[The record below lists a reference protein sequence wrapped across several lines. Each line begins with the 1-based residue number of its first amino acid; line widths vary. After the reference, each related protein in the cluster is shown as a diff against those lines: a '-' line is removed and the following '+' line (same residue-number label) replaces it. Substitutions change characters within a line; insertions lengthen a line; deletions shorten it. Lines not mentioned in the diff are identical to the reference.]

1 MNNPFSRIPGLS
13 LAQGLQ
19 AGYQAAGTGLQ
30 NVDTINKL
38 SEWKKNA
45 ALRDLT
51 RQAATDQLRTSIPL
65 NAAANK
71 TLLEIQKLRP
81 LLYSRPDGYLQ
92 VLNQISPVGQGMTRR
107 VSADGKTI
115 ETIDPIGA
123 VVSTTPNF
131 TGRAAENALL
141 NAGGISLID
150 RAKGLPAQEQADAHN
165 QTQLMT
171 ERIKAQSA
179 YDVAELGLRS
189 ARLMAGA
196 GGGRGGKGA
205 GVDGNPQFSAEEYTK
220 LLNNLIWQLDMST
233 PGSKLPYDSKTGHVD
248 MGQVTMNPEQVTRL
262 AQLTD
267 AANRRL
273 AAGVGQGAQPVYGA
287 MAGVLDHNNQIT
299 KANIEQARKAQEA
312 AAEEARRRSENLELP
327 TSGSAKPTGTE
338 WYNRNGRELTKDL
351 LGGVAKLFDT
361 SVPQDVSQFAPGLGT
376 VQRQSSSPEL
386 ARMGARILDN
396 LPIVDPNSFD

>member
-38 SEWKKNA
+38 SEWNKNA

-165 QTQLMT
+165 QTQLMI
-171 ERIKAQSA
+171 ERMRRESA

-196 GGGRGGKGA
+196 GGHGGKGT
-205 GVDGNPQFSAEEYTK
+205 GIDGNPKFSAEDYTK
-220 LLNNLIWQLDMST
+220 LLNNLIWQLDVAT

-287 MAGVLDHNNQIT
+287 MAGVLDNNNQIT

-312 AAEEARRRSENLELP
+312 AAEEARRRSENTGLP
-327 TSGSAKPTGTE
+327 VKPLFENTNPYSATAPLQINPNLGEDLGKALPEVFRTPVPVQTPSTDFI
-338 WYNRNGRELTKDL
+338 NRFGN
-351 LGGVAKLFDT
+351 VY
-361 SVPQDVSQFAPGLGT
+361 
-376 VQRQSSSPEL
+376 
-386 ARMGARILDN
+386 LD
-396 LPIVDPNSFD
+396 

>member
-1 MNNPFSRIPGLS
+1 MNDFFSRRPGLS

-19 AGYQAAGTGLQ
+19 AGFQAVGAGLQ
-30 NVDTINKL
+30 NADNINKL
-38 SEWKKNA
+38 SEWNKNA

-51 RQAATDQLRTSIPL
+51 RQAATDQLRASIPL

-92 VLNQISPVGQGMTRR
+92 VLNQISPAGQGMTRR
-107 VSADGKTI
+107 ISADGKTI

-131 TGRAAENALL
+131 TGRAAENALI

-165 QTQLMT
+165 QTQLMI
-171 ERIKAQSA
+171 ERMRRESA

-196 GGGRGGKGA
+196 GGHGGKGA
-205 GVDGNPQFSAEEYTK
+205 GVDGNPKFSAEEYTK
-220 LLNNLIWQLDMST
+220 LLNNLIWQLDVST

-248 MGQVTMNPEQVTRL
+248 MGQVTMNPAQVTRL

-287 MAGVLDHNNQIT
+287 MAGMLDNNNQIT
-299 KANIEQARKAQEA
+299 KANIEQARKAQKA
-312 AAEEARRRSENLELP
+312 AAEEARRRGENMELP
-327 TSGSAKPTGTE
+327 TSGSTKPTGTE
-338 WYNRNGRELTKDL
+338 WYNKNGRELTKDL
-351 LGGVAKLFDT
+351 LGGIANLFNM
-361 SVPQDVSQFAPGLGT
+361 SVPQDVSQFAPGLGV

-386 ARMGARILDN
+386 ARMGAGVLYN

>member
-38 SEWKKNA
+38 SEWNKNA

-107 VSADGKTI
+107 ISADGKTI

-150 RAKGLPAQEQADAHN
+150 RVKALPAQEQADAHN
-165 QTQLMT
+165 QTQLMI
-171 ERIKAQSA
+171 ERMKAQA
-179 YDVAELGLRS
+179 QYDVAELGLRS

-196 GGGRGGKGA
+196 GGHGGKGT
-205 GVDGNPQFSAEEYTK
+205 GVDGNPKFSAEDYTK
-220 LLNNLIWQLDMST
+220 LLNNLIWQLDVAT

-287 MAGVLDHNNQIT
+287 MAGMLDNNNQIT

-312 AAEEARRRSENLELP
+312 AAEEARKRSENTGLP
-327 TSGSAKPTGTE
+327 VKPLFENTNPYSATAPLQINPNLGEDLGKVLPEVFKTPVPVQTPSTDFI
-338 WYNRNGRELTKDL
+338 NRFGN
-351 LGGVAKLFDT
+351 VY
-361 SVPQDVSQFAPGLGT
+361 
-376 VQRQSSSPEL
+376 
-386 ARMGARILDN
+386 LD
-396 LPIVDPNSFD
+396 

>member
-1 MNNPFSRIPGLS
+1 MNDFFSRRPGLS

-19 AGYQAAGTGLQ
+19 AGFQAVGAGLQ
-30 NVDTINKL
+30 NADNINKL
-38 SEWKKNA
+38 SEWNKNA

-107 VSADGKTI
+107 ISADGKTI

-150 RAKGLPAQEQADAHN
+150 RVKGLPAQEQADAHN
-165 QTQLMT
+165 QTQLMI
-171 ERIKAQSA
+171 ERMKAQA
-179 YDVAELGLRS
+179 QYDVAELGLRS

-196 GGGRGGKGA
+196 GGHGGKGTGA
-205 GVDGNPQFSAEEYTK
+205 DGNPKFSAEDYTK
-220 LLNNLIWQLDMST
+220 LLNNLIWQLDVAT

-248 MGQVTMNPEQVTRL
+248 MGQVTMNPDHVTRL

-287 MAGVLDHNNQIT
+287 MAGVLDNNNQIT

-312 AAEEARRRSENLELP
+312 AAEEARRRGENLELP
-327 TSGSAKPTGTE
+327 TSGSTKPTGTE

-351 LGGVAKLFDT
+351 LGGVANLFDM

-376 VQRQSSSPEL
+376 VRGQSSSPEL
-386 ARMGARILDN
+386 ARMGAGVLYN

>member
-19 AGYQAAGTGLQ
+19 AGFQAAGTGLQ

-38 SEWKKNA
+38 SEWNKNA

-165 QTQLMT
+165 QTQLMI
-171 ERIKAQSA
+171 ERMRRESA

-196 GGGRGGKGA
+196 GGRGKGA
-205 GVDGNPQFSAEEYTK
+205 GVDGNPKFSAEDYTK
-220 LLNNLIWQLDMST
+220 LLNNLIWQLDVAT

-287 MAGVLDHNNQIT
+287 MAGVLDNNNQIT

-312 AAEEARRRSENLELP
+312 AAEEARKRSENTGLP
-327 TSGSAKPTGTE
+327 VKPLFENTNPYSATAPLQINPNLGEDLGKALPEVFRTPVPAQTPSTDFI
-338 WYNRNGRELTKDL
+338 NRFGN
-351 LGGVAKLFDT
+351 VY
-361 SVPQDVSQFAPGLGT
+361 
-376 VQRQSSSPEL
+376 
-386 ARMGARILDN
+386 LD
-396 LPIVDPNSFD
+396 

>member
-19 AGYQAAGTGLQ
+19 AGYQAAGAGLQ

-38 SEWKKNA
+38 SEWNKNA

-51 RQAATDQLRTSIPL
+51 RQAAIDQLRTSIPL

-165 QTQLMT
+165 QTQLMI
-171 ERIKAQSA
+171 ERMRRESA

-196 GGGRGGKGA
+196 GGRGGKGT
-205 GVDGNPQFSAEEYTK
+205 GIDGNPKFSAEDYTK
-220 LLNNLIWQLDMST
+220 LLGTMIWQLDVAT
-233 PGSKLPYDSKTGHVD
+233 PGSKLPYDPKTGHVN
-248 MGQVTMNPEQVTRL
+248 MEQVTSQEQYARL

-287 MAGVLDHNNQIT
+287 MAGVLDNNNQIT

-312 AAEEARRRSENLELP
+312 AAEEARKRSENTGLP
-327 TSGSAKPTGTE
+327 VKPLFENTNPYSATAPLQINPNLGEDLGKVLPDVLKTPVPVQTPSTDFI
-338 WYNRNGRELTKDL
+338 NRFGN
-351 LGGVAKLFDT
+351 VY
-361 SVPQDVSQFAPGLGT
+361 
-376 VQRQSSSPEL
+376 
-386 ARMGARILDN
+386 LD
-396 LPIVDPNSFD
+396 

>member
-19 AGYQAAGTGLQ
+19 AGYQAAGAGLQ

-38 SEWKKNA
+38 SEWNKNA

-165 QTQLMT
+165 QTQLMI
-171 ERIKAQSA
+171 ERMRRESA

-196 GGGRGGKGA
+196 GGHGGKGA
-205 GVDGNPQFSAEEYTK
+205 GVDGNPKFSAEDYTK
-220 LLNNLIWQLDMST
+220 LLNNLIWQLDVAT

-248 MGQVTMNPEQVTRL
+248 MDRVTINPEQVTRL

-287 MAGVLDHNNQIT
+287 MAGVLDNNNQIT

-312 AAEEARRRSENLELP
+312 AAEEARKRSESTGLPVKPLFENTNPYSAAAPLQINPNLGEDLGKVLP
-327 TSGSAKPTGTE
+327 EVFKTPVPVQTPSTDFI
-338 WYNRNGRELTKDL
+338 NRFGN
-351 LGGVAKLFDT
+351 VY
-361 SVPQDVSQFAPGLGT
+361 
-376 VQRQSSSPEL
+376 
-386 ARMGARILDN
+386 LD
-396 LPIVDPNSFD
+396 

>member
-19 AGYQAAGTGLQ
+19 AGYQAAGAGLQ

-51 RQAATDQLRTSIPL
+51 RQAATDQLMASIPL

-107 VSADGKTI
+107 ISADGKTI

-131 TGRAAENALL
+131 TGKAAENALI
-141 NAGGISLID
+141 NAGGISLVD

-165 QTQLMT
+165 QTQLMI
-171 ERIKAQSA
+171 ERMKAQA
-179 YDVAELGLRS
+179 QYDVAELGLRS

-196 GGGRGGKGA
+196 GGHGGKGA
-205 GVDGNPQFSAEEYTK
+205 GVDGNPKFSAEEYTK
-220 LLNNLIWQLDMST
+220 LLNNLIWQLDVAT

-248 MGQVTMNPEQVTRL
+248 MGQVTMNPEQVARL

-287 MAGVLDHNNQIT
+287 MAGVLDNNNQIT
-299 KANIEQARKAQEA
+299 KANIEQAKKAQEA
-312 AAEEARRRSENLELP
+312 AAEEARKRSENLELP
-327 TSGSAKPTGTE
+327 TSGSAQPTGTE

-351 LGGVAKLFDT
+351 LGGIANLFDT
-361 SVPQDVSQFAPGLGT
+361 TVPQDVSQFAPGLGV

-386 ARMGARILDN
+386 TRMGAGVLYN
-396 LPIVDPNSFD
+396 LPVVDPNSFD

>member
-38 SEWKKNA
+38 SEWNKNA

-150 RAKGLPAQEQADAHN
+150 RVKALPAQEQADAHN
-165 QTQLMT
+165 QTQLMI
-171 ERIKAQSA
+171 ERMKAQA
-179 YDVAELGLRS
+179 QYDVAELGLRS

-196 GGGRGGKGA
+196 GGHGGKGA
-205 GVDGNPQFSAEEYTK
+205 GVDGNPKFSAEDYTK
-220 LLNNLIWQLDMST
+220 LLNNLIWQLDVST

-248 MGQVTMNPEQVTRL
+248 MGQVTMNPAQVTRL

-273 AAGVGQGAQPVYGA
+273 AAGAGQGAQPVYGA
-287 MAGVLDHNNQIT
+287 MAGVLDYNNQIT
-299 KANIEQARKAQEA
+299 KANIEQAKKAQEA
-312 AAEEARRRSENLELP
+312 AAEEARKRGENMELP
-327 TSGSAKPTGTE
+327 TSGSAKPAGTE
-338 WYNRNGRELTKDL
+338 WYNKNGRELTKDL
-351 LGGVAKLFDT
+351 LGGIANLFDT
-361 SVPQDVSQFAPGLGT
+361 SVPQDVSQFAPGLGV

-386 ARMGARILDN
+386 TRMGAGVLYN

>member
-1 MNNPFSRIPGLS
+1 MNDFFSRRPGLS

-19 AGYQAAGTGLQ
+19 AGFQAVGAGLQ

-38 SEWKKNA
+38 SEWNKNA

-92 VLNQISPVGQGMTRR
+92 VLNQISPAGQGMTRR
-107 VSADGKTI
+107 ISADGKTI

-150 RAKGLPAQEQADAHN
+150 RVKALPAQEQADAHN
-165 QTQLMT
+165 QTQLMI
-171 ERIKAQSA
+171 ERMKTQSA

-196 GGGRGGKGA
+196 GGGRWGKGTGA
-205 GVDGNPQFSAEEYTK
+205 DGNPKFSAEDYTK
-220 LLNNLIWQLDMST
+220 LLNTMIWQFDVAT
-233 PGSKLPYDSKTGHVD
+233 PGAKLPYDSKTGHID
-248 MGQVTMNPEQVTRL
+248 MSQFTNPEQYTRL

-273 AAGVGQGAQPVYGA
+273 ALGAGQGAQPVFGA
-287 MAGVLDHNNQIT
+287 MAGVLDNNNQIT

-312 AAEEARRRSENLELP
+312 AAEEARKRSESTGLPVKPLFENTNPYSAAAPLQINPNLGEDLGKVLP
-327 TSGSAKPTGTE
+327 DVLKTPVPAQAPSTDFI
-338 WYNRNGRELTKDL
+338 NRYGN
-351 LGGVAKLFDT
+351 VY
-361 SVPQDVSQFAPGLGT
+361 
-376 VQRQSSSPEL
+376 
-386 ARMGARILDN
+386 LD
-396 LPIVDPNSFD
+396 

>member
-1 MNNPFSRIPGLS
+1 MNDLFSRRPGLA

-19 AGYQAAGTGLQ
+19 AGFQAVGAGLQ
-30 NVDTINKL
+30 NADNIRKL
-38 SEWKKNA
+38 SEWDKNA

-51 RQAATDQLRTSIPL
+51 RQAATDQLQTSIPI

-71 TLLEIQKLRP
+71 TLLEIQKMRP
-81 LLYSRPDGYLQ
+81 LLYGRPDGYLQ
-92 VLNQISPVGQGMTRR
+92 VLNQISPAGQGMTRR
-107 VSADGKTI
+107 ISADGKTI

-165 QTQLMT
+165 QTQILL
-171 ERIKAQSA
+171 ERMRRQSA

-205 GVDGNPQFSAEEYTK
+205 GVDGNPKFPADDYTK
-220 LLNNLIWQLDMST
+220 LLGTMIWQLDVAS
-233 PGSKLPYDSKTGHVD
+233 PGSKLPYDAKTGHVD
-248 MGQVTMNPEQVTRL
+248 MSQVSTPEQYARL

-273 AAGVGQGAQPVYGA
+273 ASGAGQGAQPVYGA
-287 MAGVLDHNNQIT
+287 MAGLLDNNNQIT
-299 KANIEQARKAQEA
+299 KANIEQAKKAQEA
-312 AAEEARRRSENLELP
+312 AAEEAKRRSDSTELP
-327 TSGSAKPTGTE
+327 LSDSTKPAGTT
-338 WYNRNGRELTKDL
+338 WYNKNGRDL
-351 LGGVAKLFDT
+351 AADIGGGIAGLFNT
-361 SVPQDVSQFAPGLGT
+361 NVPQDVSQFAPGLTTVTRQGT
-376 VQRQSSSPEL
+376 SPEL
-386 ARMGARILDN
+386 LKMGVSVLNN
-396 LPIVDPNSFD
+396 LPVVDPFSFE

>member
-30 NVDTINKL
+30 NADTINKL

-107 VSADGKTI
+107 ISADGKTI

-150 RAKGLPAQEQADAHN
+150 RVKALPAQEQADAHN
-165 QTQLMT
+165 QTQLMI
-171 ERIKAQSA
+171 ERMRRQSA

-196 GGGRGGKGA
+196 GGHGGKGA
-205 GVDGNPQFSAEEYTK
+205 GVDGNPKFSAEDYTK
-220 LLNNLIWQLDMST
+220 LLNNLIWQLDVST

-287 MAGVLDHNNQIT
+287 MAGVLDNNNQIT

-312 AAEEARRRSENLELP
+312 AAEEARKRSENTGLP
-327 TSGSAKPTGTE
+327 VKPLFENTNPYSATAPLQINPNLGEDLGKALPEVFRTPVPVQTPSTDFI
-338 WYNRNGRELTKDL
+338 NRFGN
-351 LGGVAKLFDT
+351 VY
-361 SVPQDVSQFAPGLGT
+361 
-376 VQRQSSSPEL
+376 
-386 ARMGARILDN
+386 LD
-396 LPIVDPNSFD
+396 

>member
-19 AGYQAAGTGLQ
+19 AGYQAAGAGLQ

-51 RQAATDQLRTSIPL
+51 RQAATDQLMASIPL

-107 VSADGKTI
+107 ISADGKTI

-131 TGRAAENALL
+131 TGKAAENALI
-141 NAGGISLID
+141 NAGGISLVD

-165 QTQLMT
+165 QTQLMI
-171 ERIKAQSA
+171 ERMKAQA
-179 YDVAELGLRS
+179 QYDVAELGLRS

-196 GGGRGGKGA
+196 GGHGGKGA
-205 GVDGNPQFSAEEYTK
+205 GVDGNPKFSAEEYTK
-220 LLNNLIWQLDMST
+220 LLNNLIWQLDVAT

-248 MGQVTMNPEQVTRL
+248 MGQVTMNPEQVARL

-287 MAGVLDHNNQIT
+287 MAGVLDNNNQIT
-299 KANIEQARKAQEA
+299 KANIEQAKKAQEA
-312 AAEEARRRSENLELP
+312 AAEEARKRSENLELP

-351 LGGVAKLFDT
+351 LGGLANLFDT
-361 SVPQDVSQFAPGLGT
+361 AVPQDVSQFAPGLGV

-386 ARMGARILDN
+386 TRMGAGVLYN
-396 LPIVDPNSFD
+396 LPVVDPNSFD

>member
-1 MNNPFSRIPGLS
+1 MNDFFSRRPGLS

-19 AGYQAAGTGLQ
+19 AGFQAVGAGLQ
-30 NVDTINKL
+30 NADNINKL
-38 SEWKKNA
+38 SEWNKNA

-92 VLNQISPVGQGMTRR
+92 VLNQISPAGQGMTRR
-107 VSADGKTI
+107 ISADGKTI

-131 TGRAAENALL
+131 TGRAAENALI

-165 QTQLMT
+165 QTQLMI
-171 ERIKAQSA
+171 ERMRRQSA

-196 GGGRGGKGA
+196 GGGRGGKGTGA
-205 GVDGNPQFSAEEYTK
+205 DGNPKFSAEEYTK
-220 LLNNLIWQLDMST
+220 LLNNLIWQLDVST
-233 PGSKLPYDSKTGHVD
+233 PGGKLPYDSKTGHVD
-248 MGQVTMNPEQVTRL
+248 MGQVTMNPDHVTRL

-287 MAGVLDHNNQIT
+287 MAGVLDNNNQIT

-312 AAEEARRRSENLELP
+312 AAEEARKRADNMELP

-338 WYNRNGRELTKDL
+338 WYNKNGRELAADI
-351 LGGVAKLFDT
+351 GGGIANLFNT
-361 SVPQDVSQFAPGLGT
+361 NVPQDVSQFAPGLGVIT
-376 VQRQSSSPEL
+376 RQSPSPEL
-386 ARMGARILDN
+386 YRMGANILNN
-396 LPIVDPNSFD
+396 LPLVDINSFD

>member
-1 MNNPFSRIPGLS
+1 M
-13 LAQGLQ
+13 
-19 AGYQAAGTGLQ
+19 
-30 NVDTINKL
+30 
-38 SEWKKNA
+38 
-45 ALRDLT
+45 RDLT

-165 QTQLMT
+165 QTQLMI
-171 ERIKAQSA
+171 ERMRRESA

-196 GGGRGGKGA
+196 GGGHGGKGA
-205 GVDGNPQFSAEEYTK
+205 GVDGNPKFSAEDYTK
-220 LLNNLIWQLDMST
+220 LLNNLIWQLDVAT

-287 MAGVLDHNNQIT
+287 MAGVLDNNNQIT

-312 AAEEARRRSENLELP
+312 AAEEARKRSESTGLPVKPLFENTNPYSATAPLQINPNLGEDLGKVLP
-327 TSGSAKPTGTE
+327 DVLKTPVPAQAPSTDFI
-338 WYNRNGRELTKDL
+338 NRYGN
-351 LGGVAKLFDT
+351 VY
-361 SVPQDVSQFAPGLGT
+361 
-376 VQRQSSSPEL
+376 
-386 ARMGARILDN
+386 LD
-396 LPIVDPNSFD
+396 